1 MFRKEASTRGGPPS
15 LGSTAA
21 SSEASISSGKIAL
34 KSSSGGDVSSASAGK
49 GQAWYLSIMRWP
61 NSLWLLLGLGITTS
75 IATGLLIVSRSR
87 RKQITKDLGA
97 FIKYLELHPPPQ
109 PAPPIAPHPLTGLSF
124 AIKDIFDVQGF
135 VTGFGF
141 PEWERTHEP
150 ASHTAHAVATLVQ
163 AGALCIGK
171 THMDEMGC
179 GICGQNKHYEAL
191 INPVSIDHVP
201 GGSSGGSAVAVSAE
215 LVDFSLGTDTNGDVR
230 VPAAFCEV
238 LGFRPSHG
246 SVSCSGVVTV
256 SQSLDTVGWFARDS
270 KVLYKVGQVLLRP
283 PLSEVKQPRRILIA
297 DDCFR
302 LLSVSESR
310 HLSVALNAIESAFGK
325 QAISHVKLG
334 EYFASKIS
342 GLKMSLVCF
351 RVDGEKGKAE
361 RGFAALKSLS
371 DACQLLQSHEF
382 KLNHEDW
389 VHTSTELIISE
400 RVKSA
405 LEANAELVSESLKL
419 RNETRS
425 AMSELLM
432 NDSLLLLPTVPGPPP
447 KQRTKPSI
455 WADFEEKASTLLS
468 VASMSGCCQA
478 TIPMGSINGYPS
490 AISLVGKYGADHF
503 LLHATDLLFPVLQKE
518 AETYASTD
526 HEDDRATPMPEAAE
540 AAKEKGNEAFRKR
553 DFKTAVSSYSEAIV
567 CDERNATYYS
577 NRAAAY
583 LALGNF
589 HLAETDCSRA
599 IDIDKKNVKAYMR
612 RATAR
617 ESLGCFKEADEDFKQ
632 ALVLEPT
639 NKIAADGV
647 RRLKKLLF
655 G

>member
-1 MFRKEASTRGGPPS
+1 MFRKEASIRGGAPS
-15 LGSTAA
+15 SSSTVT
-21 SSEASISSGKIAL
+21 SSGASRSSVNNAS
-34 KSSSGGDVSSASAGK
+34 KSSSGGF
-49 GQAWYLSIMRWP
+49 
-61 NSLWLLLGLGITTS
+61 GIATS
-75 IATGLLIVSRSR
+75 IATGILVVSRSR
-87 RKQITKDLGA
+87 RKQLRKDLGA
-97 FIKYLELHPPPQ
+97 FIKFLELHPPPQ
-109 PAPPIAPHPLTGLSF
+109 PAPPIAPHPLTGLTF
-124 AIKDIFDVQGF
+124 AIKDIFDVEGF
-135 VTGFGF
+135 VTGFGL
-141 PEWERTHEP
+141 PEWEMTHEP
-150 ASHTAHAVATLVQ
+150 APHTAHAVATLVQ
-163 AGALCIGK
+163 AGATCIGK
-171 THMDEMGC
+171 TQMDEMGC
-179 GICGQNKHYEAL
+179 GISGHNDHYEDL
-191 INPVSIDHVP
+191 VNPVSSDYAP
-201 GGSSGGSAVAVSAE
+201 GGSSGGSAVAVSTE
-215 LVDFSLGTDTNGDVR
+215 LVDFALGTDTGGDVR

-246 SVSCSGVVTV
+246 SVSCSGVVPV
-256 SQSLDTVGWFARDS
+256 SQSLDTVGWFARDA

-310 HLSVALNAIESAFGK
+310 HLSVALNAIENAFGK
-325 QAISHVKLG
+325 QAITHVKLG

-371 DACQLLQSHEF
+371 DACQLLQGHEF

-389 VHTSTELIISE
+389 IHNSTALSASG

-405 LEANAELVSESLKL
+405 LETNSELVSESLKL

-425 AMSELLM
+425 SMSELLM
-432 NDSLLLLPTVPGPPP
+432 SDSLLLIPTVVGPPP
-447 KQRTKPSI
+447 MLRTKPSV
-455 WADFEEKASTLLS
+455 WVDFEEKALTLLS
-468 VASMSGCCQA
+468 VASMSGCCQVS
-478 TIPMGSINGYPS
+478 IPVGSINGYPS
-490 AISLVGKYGADHF
+490 AISLVGKHGADHF
-503 LLHATDLLFPVLQKE
+503 LLNAADLLFPVLQKE
-518 AETYASTD
+518 AEIYTSTD

-540 AAKEKGNEAFRKR
+540 AAKEKGNEAFRKK
-553 DFKTAVSSYSEAIV
+553 DFKTAILSYSEAIE
-567 CDERNATYYS
+567 CDEGNATYYS

-589 HLAETDCSRA
+589 HLAETDCSQA
-599 IDIDKKNVKAYMR
+599 IDLDKKNVKAYMR

-617 ESLGCFKEADEDFKQ
+617 ESLGCLKDADQDFKQ

-647 RRLKKLLF
+647 RRLKKQLF